1 MTPRLSRGI
10 AAALCAAA
18 MAACS
23 SSENPSASSGTPSA
37 GASVPATNVAVE
49 PSPSPSPVPTPF
61 PEVTP
66 DPTGPANIAYI
77 RVAFYGISCQNGKGK
92 PKNGEKLLP
101 TGCTGYVTATPKQGN
116 GVDVKPKDHG
126 PNIYW
131 MLRAGDDMVRV
142 IDDPD
147 QPFNK
152 LLLGVEPGGFA
163 LCAVVRGV
171 EGCLNGNVIR

>member
-1 MTPRLSRGI
+1 MTPRLVRGL
-10 AAALCAAA
+10 AAAISVAS
-18 MAACS
+18 MACS
-23 SSENPSASSGTPSA
+23 SSSTPTSSTPPAAS
-37 GASVPATNVAVE
+37 GAPATAPVVA
-49 PSPSPSPVPTPF
+49 PQPSPSPVPTPF
-61 PEVTP
+61 PEATP

-77 RVAFYGISCQNGKGK
+77 RVSFYGISCQNGKGK

-101 TGCTGYVTATPKQGN
+101 TGCIGYVTATPKQGN
-116 GVDVKPKDHG
+116 GADVKPKDHG

-131 MLRAGDDMVRV
+131 MLRSGDDMVKV
-142 IDDPD
+142 IDDLD

-152 LLLGVEPGGFA
+152 QLLGVAPGGFA